1 MKQSSSAVMNGYKVL
16 PKKGT
21 KDTADQVFN
30 KALPSIIRNP
40 MKVVGLDTKKG
51 LDKDQ
56 AQFVKVAFEHVN
68 TMHTLVKE
76 LVVQLKTSDGKDTRD
91 ALEPKDLDVVKL
103 VAGLGVK
110 ATERVEQFLVSL
122 SPARKKKLVKTLDI
136 VYQVADDRKLKLA
149 VKRLIDFLENFHQQT
164 DVLSSKATK
173 LKKLF
178 DKTMVEEK
186 QRYKESKAPKKVD
199 IPAHKNK
206 YSSEDILLN
215 RSVNKLIVSTM
226 QDSDSMGT
234 PEQREH
240 ILELASRME
249 ASKGDLAELRKEMY
263 QSVYTLS
270 ITAYTDKKRLAFMK
284 DKALYKPRAP
294 STIAPLHPTP
304 VKPKGV
310 KPLRIDH
317 SAPKGSARKFDKK
330 AHQVLIRKYF
340 LDPISRN
347 AGFPLSTFR
356 NSTTPYTRSRIDSEF
371 LMSATALG
379 AEDISKATSFIKGHG
394 FKVIEMKAR
403 FENASGILFSHKK
416 FELTFFV
423 GRDDKKNRSIY
434 RLRGNIDGF
443 TEQWK
448 PKDIRDLLKQRT

>member
-173 LKKLF
+173 LRSCLIKQWLKKNN
-178 DKTMVEEK
+178 DI
-186 QRYKESKAPKKVD
+186 KKVK
-199 IPAHKNK
+199 HQ
-206 YSSEDILLN
+206 
-215 RSVNKLIVSTM
+215 RKLIY
-226 QDSDSMGT
+226 
-234 PEQREH
+234 RH
-240 ILELASRME
+240 I
-249 ASKGDLAELRKEMY
+249 KINIVRK
-263 QSVYTLS
+263 
-270 ITAYTDKKRLAFMK
+270 
-284 DKALYKPRAP
+284 
-294 STIAPLHPTP
+294 
-304 VKPKGV
+304 
-310 KPLRIDH
+310 
-317 SAPKGSARKFDKK
+317 
-330 AHQVLIRKYF
+330 
-340 LDPISRN
+340 
-347 AGFPLSTFR
+347 
-356 NSTTPYTRSRIDSEF
+356 
-371 LMSATALG
+371 
-379 AEDISKATSFIKGHG
+379 TS
-394 FKVIEMKAR
+394 
-403 FENASGILFSHKK
+403 S
-416 FELTFFV
+416 
-423 GRDDKKNRSIY
+423 
-434 RLRGNIDGF
+434 
-443 TEQWK
+443 
-448 PKDIRDLLKQRT
+448 